1 MKRMWTLLAAL
12 LPIVWI
18 LSSGLVFFNEPVE
31 LDPGKHPVY
40 QVRTVDDALN
50 YLDNG
55 GKDSAFA
62 LIGKID
68 DIGKKYDSFR
78 LSAGDGK
85 KSIECHISNEDPE
98 KAVAAK
104 NKIAELSPGDRIT
117 AFGSVKKKILG
128 GGYNAEITL
137 VSDAEIKDGEG
148 VCATDEK
155 TLFSN
160 ENTVETEIVNP
171 GKNSADTVRYRI
183 PSEWKK
189 VERELD
195 NKGDH
200 IYGYRYNLNRLK
212 GEKQPEAL
220 YVFYFDYNKNLADRS
235 QYDDIG
241 RIEAA
246 IVKNI
251 LNKDDVGKCPESGLK
266 SHYGTEYHYY
276 DDKYESRDDRYHLE
290 FVFREN
296 GTKGMLVLM
305 YIYRLPDRADEI
317 MYMMR
322 STEISE
328 QKQPG

>member
-1 MKRMWTLLAAL
+1 MKKMRIVMAVL
-12 LPIVWI
+12 LPMVWI
-18 LSSGLVFFNEPVE
+18 LSAGFVFFPDPVE

-40 QVRTVDDALN
+40 QVRTVEDAVT

-62 LIGKID
+62 LSGKID

-85 KSIECHISNEDPE
+85 KSIECRVSNADPE

-104 NKIAELSPGDRIT
+104 NKIAELSPGDRIL

-137 VSDAEIKDGEG
+137 ISNAEIKEGEG
-148 VCATDEK
+148 IYATDEK
-155 TLFSN
+155 TVFTN

-171 GKNSADTVRYRI
+171 GKNGADKVKYRI
-183 PSEWKK
+183 PSEWKN

-200 IYGYRYNLNRLK
+200 IYGYQYNLNRLK

-235 QYDDIG
+235 QYDDTG
-241 RIEAA
+241 RIEAT

-251 LNKDDVGKCPESGLK
+251 LNKDDAGKCPESELK
-266 SHYGTEYHYY
+266 APYGVEYHYY
-276 DDKYESRDDRYHLE
+276 DDKYENADDIYHLE

-296 GTKGMLVLM
+296 GTKGMLVFM

-328 QKQPG
+328 QK

>member
-1 MKRMWTLLAAL
+1 MRRKRLVMAALLAA
-12 LPIVWI
+12 VWI
-18 LSSGLVFFNEPVE
+18 LSTGLMFFNDPVE
-31 LDPGKHPVY
+31 LDPGKRPVY
-40 QVRTVDDALN
+40 QVRTVEDAISF
-50 YLDNG
+50 LDNG

-62 LIGKID
+62 LVGRID

-78 LSAGDGK
+78 LLTGDGK
-85 KSIECHISNEDPE
+85 KAIECRISNDDPE

-104 NKIAELSPGDRIT
+104 NKIAELSPGDSIS
-117 AFGSVKKKILG
+117 AFGSVKKKLLG
-128 GGYNAEITL
+128 NGYSAEIVL
-137 VSDAEIKDGEG
+137 ISDAGIKSGEG
-148 VCATDEK
+148 VYAPDEK
-155 TLFSN
+155 TVFSN

-171 GKNSADTVRYRI
+171 GKNGSDIVKYRI

-189 VERELD
+189 VEREID

-212 GEKQPEAL
+212 GEKQPEVL

-235 QYDDIG
+235 QYDDTG

-246 IVKNI
+246 IVRNI
-251 LNKDDVGKCPESGLK
+251 LKDKKDVGKCPESGLK
-266 SHYGTEYHYY
+266 SHYGAEYHYY
-276 DDKYESRDDRYHLE
+276 DDIYESADDRYHLE

-328 QKQPG
+328 GK